1 MVLGHCRRYSKESL
15 RQAAED
21 AGFVVKDIFEFNR
34 IGTPAWFL
42 NGKILRRHTFGL
54 FQIWMLDILTP
65 LFRRIDW
72 LLPFPG
78 LSLIAV
84 LERRDAYQEEA
95 LPAFGTCVP
104 AR

>member
-1 MVLGHCRRYSKESL
+1 M
-15 RQAAED
+15 
-21 AGFVVKDIFEFNR
+21 
-34 IGTPAWFL
+34 
-42 NGKILRRHTFGL
+42 
-54 FQIWMLDILTP
+54 LTP

-95 LPAFGTCVP
+95 LPAFGNCVP

>member
-1 MVLGHCRRYSKESL
+1 MRLPRCRSS
-15 RQAAED
+15 
-21 AGFVVKDIFEFNR
+21 
-34 IGTPAWFL
+34 
-42 NGKILRRHTFGL
+42 GKILRRHTFGL
-54 FQIWMLDILTP
+54 FQIWMLDVLTP

-84 LERRDAYQEEA
+84 LERREARQEEA
-95 LPAFGTCVP
+95 LLAFDNCVP

>member
-1 MVLGHCRRYSKESL
+1 L
-15 RQAAED
+15 REVAED
-21 AGFVVKDIFEFNR
+21 AGFVVRDIFEFNR

-42 NGKILRRHTFGL
+42 NGKILRRDTFGL
-54 FQIWMLDILTP
+54 FQIWMLDLLTP

-84 LERRDAYQEEA
+84 LERREVSREET
-95 LPAFGTCVP
+95 LVTLDDLVP
-104 AR
+104 ARSS